1 MYFSKVLLTTIAAL
15 AGASAA
21 KFPVTNGVT
30 KNTANNKFKSKL
42 LSKAKPLKRKLD
54 EGDDAADEEI
64 AIDLTGYSIVFEKC
78 QYVKFYNVGDED
90 GQNDEEGGSVLSVNK
105 FVIFKLCNS
114 NYCSSGCNS
123 DYAEYVIDMETYVA
137 ALIEMKQE
145 SVENY
150 CGQCQENC
158 QQDDD
163 AAAYEGD
170 CADCMEECDAYDAL
184 EENGYGDASEYTECQ
199 DAGNDDDANAY
210 YTGAYCS
217 DDGSKISIGV
227 FSDEYCSSLVSG
239 KSAAKM
245 LGVTALSTHILSATY
260 SSDCIS
266 CLKEQEEA
274 QDEDDQAES
283 KISIGVFSDE
293 YCSSLISGQDAA
305 ETLGVTALST
315 HILGATYSSDCI
327 SCLKEQEEAQDEDD
341 QAEEQ
346 EAETSETCQAL
357 YDSAGKCESPTGF
370 QGGYLEYYSS
380 QASNEDDICNFI
392 SSLDSGTYD
401 QTGEIV
407 IGEGGVKT
415 VSGGSTATGGQKF
428 FLTVLILSTAGL
440 AGYAAMLHQKI
451 TGGSAD
457 GLSKQGGAMA
467 KPHFNILL
475 SQLKMLY
482 DQTGEI
488 VIGEGGVKTVGG
500 GSMAT
505 GGQKFFL
512 TVLILSTIGLAGYA
526 AMLHQT
532 ITAGADGLSKQGGAL
547 A

>member
-90 GQNDEEGGSVLSVNK
+90 GGDDEEGGSVLSVNK

-114 NYCSSGCNS
+114 NSCSNGCNY

-145 SVENY
+145 SVENT
-150 CGQCQENC
+150 CNQCQEDC

-227 FSDEYCSSLVSG
+227 FSDENCSSLVSG

-266 CLKEQEEA
+266 CLQEQEEN
-274 QDEDDQAES
+274 
-283 KISIGVFSDE
+283 
-293 YCSSLISGQDAA
+293 
-305 ETLGVTALST
+305 
-315 HILGATYSSDCI
+315 
-327 SCLKEQEEAQDEDD
+327 QDEDD

-380 QASNEDDICNFI
+380 QASNEDAICNFI
-392 SSLDSGTYD
+392 SSLDSGT
-401 QTGEIV
+401 
-407 IGEGGVKT
+407 
-415 VSGGSTATGGQKF
+415 
-428 FLTVLILSTAGL
+428 
-440 AGYAAMLHQKI
+440 
-451 TGGSAD
+451 
-457 GLSKQGGAMA
+457 
-467 KPHFNILL
+467 
-475 SQLKMLY
+475 Y

-532 ITAGADGLSKQGGAL
+532 ITAGADGLSKQGGAM

>member
-1 MYFSKVLLTTIAAL
+1 MYFSKILLASIAAL

-30 KNTANNKFKSKL
+30 KNTADNKFKSKL
-42 LSKAKPLKRKLD
+42 LSKARPLNRKLD
-54 EGDDAADEEI
+54 EGDDNAEVV
-64 AIDLTGYSIVFEKC
+64 IDLTGYSIVFEKC

-90 GQNDEEGGSVLSVNK
+90 GGNDNEEGGSVLSVNK

-114 NYCSSGCNS
+114 NYCSSGCNA

-145 SVENY
+145 AVENY

-158 QQDDD
+158 QADDD
-163 AAAYEGD
+163 AAVYEGD

-199 DAGNDDDANAY
+199 QADNGDDDANAY

-227 FSDEYCSSLVSG
+227 FSDAYCSSLVSG
-239 KSAAKM
+239 QDAAET

-266 CLKEQEEA
+266 CLQEQEEA
-274 QDEDDQAES
+274 QD
-283 KISIGVFSDE
+283 
-293 YCSSLISGQDAA
+293 
-305 ETLGVTALST
+305 
-315 HILGATYSSDCI
+315 
-327 SCLKEQEEAQDEDD
+327 D
-341 QAEEQ
+341 QAEEA

-357 YDSAGKCESPTGF
+357 YDAAGKCESPSGF
-370 QGGYLEYYSS
+370 QGGYLDYYSS

-407 IGEGGVKT
+407 IGDGGVKT
-415 VSGGSTATGGQKF
+415 VSGGST
-428 FLTVLILSTAGL
+428 
-440 AGYAAMLHQKI
+440 
-451 TGGSAD
+451 
-457 GLSKQGGAMA
+457 
-467 KPHFNILL
+467 
-475 SQLKMLY
+475 
-482 DQTGEI
+482 
-488 VIGEGGVKTVGG
+488 
-500 GSMAT
+500 AT

-532 ITAGADGLSKQGGAL
+532 ITAGTSGLSKQGGAL